1 MNRQRIEPI
10 TFRTIRSKDQLKID
24 GHIALE
30 LGYARDQEVSELSQA
45 GNLQREYAEVT
56 GSLEISDGVAESLSL
71 HRICEARIDPQQL
84 TLIRRYQ
91 IKREPL
97 CSIPK

>member
-1 MNRQRIEPI
+1 MQYEC
-10 TFRTIRSKDQLKID
+10 
-24 GHIALE
+24 GEA
-30 LGYARDQEVSELSQA
+30 
-45 GNLQREYAEVT
+45 T

-84 TLIRRYQ
+84 TVIRRYQ

-97 CSIPK
+97 CSIQKSKNKEGNGIRQKSHIVT